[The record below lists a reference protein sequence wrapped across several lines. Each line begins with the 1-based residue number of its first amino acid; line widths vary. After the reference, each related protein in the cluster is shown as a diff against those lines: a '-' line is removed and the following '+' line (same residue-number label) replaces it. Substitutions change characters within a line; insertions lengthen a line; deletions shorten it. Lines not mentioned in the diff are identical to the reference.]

1 MKKVVFVL
9 CFVVGLVRAQEITA
23 KWTPK
28 LSFDSKSL
36 FFKNYIDNNSKYTYA
51 KYGQVGIGA
60 NKKLK
65 LVAFDKVTFKQ
76 VAEVPIK
83 GFPENEANKKD
94 LNDLDYYKTIV
105 FENVIYVFWMK
116 ENKEKDE
123 LYVQTF
129 NANLKPQNKLKKIY
143 ELKTVKGDKKKA
155 ELFIMGNKDVGEKLI
170 IGGELSG
177 DKQEKVKIELKV
189 LKSDLSTT
197 NAYQIE
203 LPLVI
208 TGRSDRLSS
217 SYRYGDDGNLY
228 VKFDNMLTIINPET
242 GEKFVFNSEY
252 ADKKIYDFDFI
263 ETKDKIKIFGMFS
276 DLKKNKSGNDI
287 HGIYSVTLENK
298 SFKVKDN
305 NFTYFTKDQLDKL
318 FSKDQEDRKDKAG
331 IFSSKKKKE
340 SEESSLG
347 SSYTVES
354 AMIEGDDIVF
364 FCSKMFNYSRTTTT
378 TTNGVTSTQTYYYC
392 QKDNVTGFR
401 VTSDGKII
409 WASNVDRRITYSRW
423 NVYDISVV
431 KKGNSF
437 LVIYGSVFKDNV
449 SKKGC
454 FKMKSN
460 KQLMDEMEYA
470 SFDATSGIS
479 SKKTF
484 VVNKKNT
491 PKKERKSV
499 SADDISVIDN
509 DFYIA
514 SVSNRPRTVV
524 CFIPVLYYCVPF
536 VPSLTVGEGYL
547 GTFTTK

>member
-1 MKKVVFVL
+1 MKKVVFAL
-9 CFVVGLVRAQEITA
+9 CFVISIVRAQELTA

-28 LSFDSKSL
+28 LTFDSKTL
-36 FFKNYIDNNSKYTYA
+36 FFQNYVDNNSKFIYA
-51 KYGQVGIGA
+51 KYGQFGIGA

-65 LVAFDKVTFKQ
+65 LVAFDKITFKQ

-83 GFPENEANKKD
+83 GFPENEANKKE

-143 ELKTVKGDKKKA
+143 ELKTTKGDKKKA

-189 LKSDLSTT
+189 LKSDLSST

-217 SYRYGDDGNLY
+217 SYRFGDDGNLY
-228 VKFDNMLTIINPET
+228 VKFENMLTIINPET

-263 ETKDKIKIFGMFS
+263 ETKDKVKIFGMFS
-276 DLKKNKSGNDI
+276 DLKKNKSGSDI
-287 HGIYSVTLENK
+287 HGIYTVTLESK
-298 SFKVKDN
+298 TFKVKDN

-331 IFSSKKKKE
+331 LFSSKKKKD

-354 AMIEGDDIVF
+354 ALVEGDDIVF
-364 FCSKMFNYSRTTTT
+364 FCSKMYNYSRTTTT
-378 TTNGVTSTQTYYYC
+378 TTNGVTTTQTYYYC

-401 VTSDGKII
+401 VASNGKIV

-423 NVYDISVV
+423 NVYDVSVV
-431 KKGNSF
+431 KKGNTF

-454 FKMKSN
+454 FKTKSN
-460 KQLMDEMEYA
+460 KQLIDEMEYA
-470 SFDATSGIS
+470 TFDATSGIS
-479 SKKTF
+479 AKKSLII
-484 VVNKKNT
+484 NQKNT
-491 PKKERKSV
+491 PKKERKFV
-499 SADDISVIDN
+499 SADDVSVLDN
-509 DFYIA
+509 DFYVA
-514 SVSNRPRTVV
+514 SVSHRPRTIV
-524 CFIPVLYYCVPF
+524 CFLPILYYCVPF
-536 VPSLTVGEGYL
+536 VPSLTVGHGNL